1 MIRESR
7 NHRHEQ
13 NSLLSFVGDS
23 GAKKQVLTDPRL
35 SRPVWKT
42 QPGQCFACL
51 LVLCLEQA
59 SSL

>member
-1 MIRESR
+1 MFRESR

-23 GAKKQVLTDPRL
+23 GVKKQVLTDPRL

-42 QPGQCFACL
+42 QPGQCFAC
-51 LVLCLEQA
+51 
-59 SSL
+59 